1 MYMDEAADV
10 DVAVPERPEHF
21 QEAHAAID
29 DRPVHADRPR
39 REVRPPT
46 WMRDFVS

>member
-10 DVAVPERPEHF
+10 DVAVAERPE
-21 QEAHAAID
+21 QIQGLHAAMND
-29 DRPVHADRPR
+29 QPVHADRPR
-39 REVRPPT
+39 REVQPPT